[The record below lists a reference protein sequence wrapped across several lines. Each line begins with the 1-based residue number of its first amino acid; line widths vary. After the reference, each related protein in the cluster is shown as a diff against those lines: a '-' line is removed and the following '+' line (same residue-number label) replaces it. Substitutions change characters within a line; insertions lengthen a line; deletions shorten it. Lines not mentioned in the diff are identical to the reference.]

1 MQGKLI
7 DTNLFDLVE
16 KEIGTDS
23 YFPKYY
29 KEIEWKTQLKYVSD
43 ASDFVEPYG
52 RILSVGC
59 GFGVN
64 EILMK
69 EMNSEIEDIVGV
81 DVVPSKV
88 QYMRKIVKKIGL
100 DNIESIHA
108 DGDRLP
114 FPDNS
119 FDCLFQIE
127 SLSHMEDPPRALG
140 ESVRVLRKKGTIYVL
155 DFNNG
160 MNPRMIYRSWKL
172 KHFQNVSEYPVNP
185 FFISAE
191 LRNLNV
197 EDIEVAPYIF
207 PSELRG
213 FRKDF
218 WRMMKKR
225 RRMGILFS
233 PGFMLKG
240 RKVS

>member
-1 MQGKLI
+1 M
-7 DTNLFDLVE
+7 DTDLFDLVE
-16 KEIGTDS
+16 REIGTDS

-29 KEIEWKTQLKYVSD
+29 KGVEWNTQLKYMRD
-43 ASDFVEPYG
+43 TSDFVEPYG

-59 GFGVN
+59 GFGIN

-69 EMNSEIEDIVGV
+69 DMNNEIEEIVGV

-88 QYMRKIVKKIGL
+88 KYMRKIVKKIGFG
-100 DNIESIHA
+100 NIESIRA
-108 DGDRLP
+108 DGERLP

-127 SLSHMEDPPRALG
+127 SLSHIENAPKALE
-140 ESVRVLRKKGTIYVL
+140 ESVRVLRKRGTIFIM

-160 MNPRMIYRSWKL
+160 MNPRMVYRSWKL
-172 KHFQNVSEYPVNP
+172 KHFQDTYEYPVNP

-191 LRNLNV
+191 LRDLNV
-197 EDIEVAPYIF
+197 DDIEVVPYTF
-207 PSELRG
+207 PSELKG

-225 RRMGILFS
+225 RRIGILFS
-233 PGFMLKG
+233 PGFMLRG
-240 RKVS
+240 RKVT

>member
-1 MQGKLI
+1 MI

-29 KEIEWKTQLKYVSD
+29 RGIEWKTQLKYARD
-43 ASDFVEPYG
+43 TSDFARPYG

-64 EILMK
+64 EMLMK
-69 EMNSEIEDIVGV
+69 EMNNEIEEIVGV

-88 QYMRKIVKKIGL
+88 QYMRKIVRKIDL
-100 DNIESIHA
+100 DNIESIRA
-108 DGDRLP
+108 DGTRLP
-114 FPDNS
+114 FPDSS

-127 SLSHMEDPPRALG
+127 SLSHMDNLTRALE
-140 ESVRVLRKKGTIYVL
+140 ESARVLRKKGTIFIM

-160 MNPRMIYRSWKL
+160 INPRIVYRSWKL
-172 KHFQNVSEYPVNP
+172 KYFQNIFEYPVNP

-197 EDIEVAPYIF
+197 EDIKVVPYIF
-207 PSELRG
+207 PSELKG

-233 PGFMLKG
+233 PGFMLRG
-240 RKVS
+240 RKVT